1 MIEWW
6 SILLFFFISFSIL
19 IFIGVPVSFSFL
31 FINVIGSFIFMGGVQ
46 GVKQLSLSIYSALSN
61 FTITP
66 IPLFILMGEII
77 FQSGIAF
84 KALNVIDKF
93 FGKIPGRLSILS
105 VAASTFFSGLTG
117 SAISNT
123 ALLGSILIPE
133 MKKKG
138 YGKPFII
145 GPIIGSGGLAM
156 MIPPSALAVVL
167 GSVAHISVAGILV
180 GSILPGLIMASLY
193 TLYIITRALIQPS
206 LAPAYESQKHS
217 KTTILKEFFLFV
229 LPLFSVVILVIAPI
243 YFGAATPTEC
253 AALGCLGS
261 LVLSAF
267 YKKLNLAILK
277 KSLEVTTKISCMI
290 FLIIAGS
297 VGFGQIISFT
307 GAGNGMTLFMSSLSI
322 SKTTLIILTII
333 IMLILGCFMDQIAM
347 MMITLPLFMPLIH
360 QYQINPVWFG
370 IIMLIAMD
378 IGFTSPPFGLL
389 LFVFKGIAPD
399 DISMPDIY
407 KAAIPFILC
416 NLITIILILVFPN
429 IVIYVTDTIK
439 H

>member
-206 LAPAYESQKHS
+206 LAPAYES
-217 KTTILKEFFLFV
+217 
-229 LPLFSVVILVIAPI
+229 
-243 YFGAATPTEC
+243 
-253 AALGCLGS
+253 
-261 LVLSAF
+261 
-267 YKKLNLAILK
+267 
-277 KSLEVTTKISCMI
+277 
-290 FLIIAGS
+290 
-297 VGFGQIISFT
+297 
-307 GAGNGMTLFMSSLSI
+307 
-322 SKTTLIILTII
+322 
-333 IMLILGCFMDQIAM
+333 
-347 MMITLPLFMPLIH
+347 
-360 QYQINPVWFG
+360 
-370 IIMLIAMD
+370 
-378 IGFTSPPFGLL
+378 
-389 LFVFKGIAPD
+389 
-399 DISMPDIY
+399 
-407 KAAIPFILC
+407 
-416 NLITIILILVFPN
+416 
-429 IVIYVTDTIK
+429 
-439 H
+439 

>member
-1 MIEWW
+1 MMEWW
-6 SILLFFFISFSIL
+6 LILLIFFTSFSVL
-19 IFIGVPVSFSFL
+19 IFIGVPVAFSFM
-31 FINVIGSFIFMGGVQ
+31 FINVIGSFVFMGGVQ
-46 GVKQLSLSIYSALSN
+46 GVKQLSFSIYSALSN

-84 KALNVIDKF
+84 NALNVIDKF

-123 ALLGSILIPE
+123 ALLGSMLIPE

-167 GSVAHISVAGILV
+167 GSVAHISIAGILV
-180 GSILPGLIMASLY
+180 GGILPGLIMASLY

-206 LAPAYESQKHS
+206 LAPAYESQKHN
-217 KTTILKEFFLFV
+217 KIDILKEFFLFV
-229 LPLFSVVILVIAPI
+229 LPLLSVVLLVIAPI

-261 LVLSAF
+261 LVLSAV
-267 YKKLNLAILK
+267 YKRLDFAILK
-277 KSLEVTTKISCMI
+277 KSLEATTKISCMI

-297 VGFGQIISFT
+297 VGFSQIISFT
-307 GAGNGMTLFMSSLSI
+307 GVGNGMTSFISSLSI
-322 SKTTLIILTII
+322 SKTTLILFMVIIL
-333 IMLILGCFMDQIAM
+333 LILGCFMDQIAM

-360 QYQINPVWFG
+360 QYQINPLWFG
-370 IIMLIAMD
+370 IVMLIAMD
-378 IGFTSPPFGLL
+378 IGFTTPPFGLL
-389 LFVFKGIAPD
+389 LFVFKGIAPE

-407 KAAIPFILC
+407 KAALPFILC
-416 NLITIILILVFPN
+416 NLITILFIFLFPK
-429 IVIYVTDTIK
+429 IVLYVPDIVK
-439 H
+439 